1 MSTVALFIIAK
12 TWKQSKCPSMGE
24 WIKKMWDIH
33 KMEYY
38 LIFKK
43 EILPFDT
50 TSMHLQD
57 IMLSEIS
64 QMLKGVLHNII
75 YMRKLK

>member
-1 MSTVALFIIAK
+1 MSTVALFTIAK
-12 TWKQSKCPSMGE
+12 TWKQSTCPSMGE

-43 EILPFDT
+43 VILPFDT

-64 QMLKGVLHNII
+64 QIQKGVLHNII

>member
-1 MSTVALFIIAK
+1 MSTVALFTIAK
-12 TWKQSKCPSMGE
+12 TWKQSTCPSMGE

-64 QMLKGVLHNII
+64 QIQKGVLHNII

>member
-1 MSTVALFIIAK
+1 
-12 TWKQSKCPSMGE
+12 
-24 WIKKMWDIH
+24 
-33 KMEYY
+33 MEYY

-50 TSMHLQD
+50 TSMYLQD

-64 QMLKGVLHNII
+64 QIQKGVLHNII